1 MAFSFIQPDRLIRH
15 TLKIRTFLSPPIR
28 RALHW
33 AKLMPKPSAKL
44 ARKSLARPRV
54 PSKVIPTR
62 SQTQVV
68 TKMPPLS
75 RRKRVAMGGLTT
87 MIKSQSRAKIH
98 VAVAVKPADPWQA
111 LDEPRGIAPIIP
123 SQPLRRV
130 RATHSLT
137 VSVTDV
143 YKATCRMFDNTPRG
157 EVTNEDRAIL
167 TKLRNI
173 SFKHELIAGVMVE
186 EQRIKNQDIEANER
200 RTDERDA
207 KAVVLRAEHRRKV
220 EKDTVREKWETVQR
234 KRVWAKYIK
243 AALRGEK
250 VKMNPK
256 LQDVSRWEWYQAFWN
271 AFQTGGVNGVVPFD
285 SMPWPTLNTDRLR
298 VQEYEGFILSPA
310 RPGFEKMNWYERIE
324 FDRKYWNVENVKEK
338 VIPFVAPE
346 IHARIIRCA
355 GTLCKY
361 MDQLIDKYTT
371 CDY

>member
-15 TLKIRTFLSPPIR
+15 TLRIRTFLSPPIR
-28 RALHW
+28 RVLHW

-44 ARKSLARPRV
+44 ARKSLAHPRV

-68 TKMPPLS
+68 TKIPPLS
-75 RRKRVAMGGLTT
+75 RRKRVVMRGLTS
-87 MIKSQSRAKIH
+87 MIKSRAKIH

-111 LDEPRGIAPIIP
+111 LDEPCDVSPTAPP
-123 SQPLRRV
+123 QPLQRV
-130 RATHSLT
+130 RTNHTLT

-143 YKATCRMFDNTPRG
+143 YKATRRMVANIPRE
-157 EVTNEDRAIL
+157 EVSDEDRAIL

-173 SFKHELIAGVMVE
+173 SFKHELIAGIQVE
-186 EQRIKNQDIEANER
+186 EERIKNQDIEANKR
-200 RTDERDA
+200 RMDEHDA
-207 KAVVLRAEHRRKV
+207 KAVVLRAEHRKKV
-220 EKDTVREKWETVQR
+220 EEDIVRAKWETVQR

-250 VKMNPK
+250 VNMNSK
-256 LQDVSRWEWYQAFWN
+256 LQDVTRWEWYQAFWN
-271 AFQTGGVNGVVPFD
+271 AFQNGGVTGVVPFD
-285 SMPWPTLNTDRLR
+285 SLPWPTLNASRMRL
-298 VQEYEGFILSPA
+298 EDYEGFILSPA
-310 RPGFEKMNWYERIE
+310 RPHFEKMNWYERIE
-324 FDRKYWNVENVKEK
+324 FDRKHWNVENVKEK

-355 GTLCKY
+355 GILCGY